1 MVSTALLINATAY
14 RTAAAVRFDAAA
26 ACARTKTSEHVRPWS
41 RRRSLIF
48 AVASSIGL
56 WGTIVGAVAV
66 LYPDFPF

>member
-14 RTAAAVRFDAAA
+14 RAAAAARSDATA
-26 ACARTKTSEHVRPWS
+26 ACARYPTSEPARHWS

-56 WGTIVGAVAV
+56 WGAIVGAVAV
-66 LYPDFPF
+66 LYPDFPS